1 MYRLFWLALG
11 AFAIGTE
18 GFMIAGLLPEIAGD
32 VRVDVPTAGQL
43 VTVFALTYALSAPVL
58 ATALGNFA
66 RKQVL
71 VFALAGFAVANLF
84 AALSHSFVQLMG
96 ARVLLALC
104 AATYMPAA
112 NAVAVTLVPP
122 AKRGTAISIVTGGIT
137 VAVALG
143 APIGT
148 QIGALG
154 NWRVT
159 FMMVAL
165 VAAIGV
171 AGLLFGLPRALP
183 FHRISLAE
191 RIAVLARPDILAT
204 LGTLTAALAGAFT
217 LYVYLA
223 PLMRSV
229 TDLGTAGLTAALF
242 LFGVAAAFGNALGG
256 RAADRFGSIRMMRGL
271 LVGLVILFLV
281 IAVSA
286 RMLPASIEGPAI
298 LAEIAVWGAMGWAF
312 YPAQASRMVLLAPDA
327 AVVALSLNASALYF
341 GIALGGG
348 LGALALTF
356 ASPADLGLVG
366 ALCCLAALG
375 LLSLSLRLAERRS
388 RGLAVQPAE

>member
-1 MYRLFWLALG
+1 
-11 AFAIGTE
+11 
-18 GFMIAGLLPEIAGD
+18 
-32 VRVDVPTAGQL
+32 
-43 VTVFALTYALSAPVL
+43 
-58 ATALGNFA
+58 
-66 RKQVL
+66 
-71 VFALAGFAVANLF
+71 
-84 AALSHSFVQLMG
+84 MG
-96 ARVLLALC
+96 ARILLALC

-143 APIGT
+143 APLGT
-148 QIGALG
+148 QIAAFG
-154 NWRVT
+154 NWRAT

-171 AGLLFGLPRALP
+171 AGLLFGLPRTLP
-183 FHRISLAE
+183 YTRVSLAD
-191 RIAVLARPDILAT
+191 RLAVLTRPDILAT

-229 TDLGTAGLTAALF
+229 TDLGTTGLTAALF
-242 LFGVAAAFGNALGG
+242 IFGVAAAFGNALGG
-256 RAADRFGSIRMMRGL
+256 RAADRFGSIPMMRTL

-286 RMLPASIEGPAI
+286 RMLPLSIEGPVI

-312 YPAQASRMVLLAPDA
+312 YPAQASRMVMLAPNA
-327 AVVALSLNASALYF
+327 AVVALSLNASALYL
-341 GIALGGG
+341 GVALGGAI
-348 LGALALTF
+348 GALVLTW
-356 ASPADLGLVG
+356 ATPTDLGLASAICGLV
-366 ALCCLAALG
+366 ALG
-375 LLSLSLRLAERRS
+375 LLSLSLRLADR